1 MTRVSVVDAL
11 RQDVTNWQQRAHA
24 DSRLTR
30 GRKVGDRI
38 LLAEWVGL
46 RLDEA
51 GIRLTVSNRGRWA
64 RTLPVVYEAARI
76 EPVPEDLF
84 RDVQQA
90 YDFLQNTFP
99 ERFPQRTKLRHKRKK
114 SSRFSAVT
122 KRLVP
127 PYGSHYMAAYRELLC
142 VALDLRHKVTRD
154 RDRLREQHRRLR
166 EECRRLRETRP
177 RDTERGT

>member
-1 MTRVSVVDAL
+1 MCAHFV
-11 RQDVTNWQQRAHA
+11 WQQRAHA

-64 RTLPVVYEAARI
+64 RTLPVVYEAAGI

-90 YDFLQNTFP
+90 YNFLQNTFP
-99 ERFPQRTKLRHKRKK
+99 ERFPQRTKLRHKTKK
-114 SSRFSAVT
+114 
-122 KRLVP
+122 K
-127 PYGSHYMAAYRELLC
+127 
-142 VALDLRHKVTRD
+142 
-154 RDRLREQHRRLR
+154 
-166 EECRRLRETRP
+166 
-177 RDTERGT
+177 